1 MKKLII
7 VLLIITITLA
17 VRFAYVQLVFQHSF
31 GPLSVLFL
39 SILGCLSLLL
49 SITLAFYETRRREAI
64 AKMWLMIIP
73 FFITYVIV
81 DLVSS
86 YFLIQTLSP
95 LSTADRYRGHKL
107 VPNTRFAI
115 KTREYNYV
123 QTVNNLGLR
132 GRNIEIKKALD
143 HYRILMLGDS
153 FTMGKGVADDKTF
166 SALLEQSLNAKNNT
180 VDKKTIEVLNAG
192 VDSYSPILSFF
203 QLTKD
208 LRPLK
213 PDLVVLNLDM
223 SDLLQDTAYRKNATY
238 GATGEIIGIDG
249 RSREL
254 LRQKI
259 RHWIDRNLYIT
270 RLILFYLAKT
280 FSRQT
285 DITVE
290 NVVERITPALL
301 EHTLAEDTV
310 DRTEQWQNIFDSTLK
325 IKTYCDGSG
334 MKFLLTVYPWGHQVN
349 DKEWVP
355 GKFAGWLPESAV
367 VSDKSIEIIQKF
379 SVRNNIALLNLFPA
393 FRSYNG
399 TSRLY
404 FRHDM
409 HFTPAG
415 HKLMAQELEQYIRAT
430 YFKK

>member
-86 YFLIQTLSP
+86 YFLIQPLSP
-95 LSTADRYRGHKL
+95 LSTADQYRGHKL

-166 SALLEQSLNAKNNT
+166 SALLEQSLNARNNT

-280 FSRQT
+280 SF
-285 DITVE
+285 
-290 NVVERITPALL
+290 
-301 EHTLAEDTV
+301 H
-310 DRTEQWQNIFDSTLK
+310 
-325 IKTYCDGSG
+325 
-334 MKFLLTVYPWGHQVN
+334 YP
-349 DKEWVP
+349 
-355 GKFAGWLPESAV
+355 
-367 VSDKSIEIIQKF
+367 
-379 SVRNNIALLNLFPA
+379 RNMF
-393 FRSYNG
+393 
-399 TSRLY
+399 
-404 FRHDM
+404 
-409 HFTPAG
+409 
-415 HKLMAQELEQYIRAT
+415 
-430 YFKK
+430 